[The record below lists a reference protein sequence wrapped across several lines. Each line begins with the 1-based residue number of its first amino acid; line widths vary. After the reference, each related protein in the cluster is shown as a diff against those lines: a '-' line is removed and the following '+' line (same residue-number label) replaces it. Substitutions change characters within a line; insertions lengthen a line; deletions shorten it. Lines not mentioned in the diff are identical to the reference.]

1 LLKPKNTWFENPPV
15 DTTLSECVPE
25 WALVVSIVA
34 EPPLWA
40 VTMTLHT
47 LLFKVLSKSVPM
59 IPVDGLEPDGG
70 DVPVVVVVAGGVVV
84 VAGGVLVVTGGVVV
98 VAVAVVVTCKH

>member
-1 LLKPKNTWFENPPV
+1 M
-15 DTTLSECVPE
+15 SECVPE

-47 LLFKVLSKSVPM
+47 LLSTVPSKLVPM
-59 IPVDGLEPDGG
+59 TPVDGLEPDGG
-70 DVPVVVVVAGGVVV
+70 VAVVVV
-84 VAGGVLVVTGGVVV
+84 VAGGVLVVAGGVLVVAGGVVV
-98 VAVAVVVTCKH
+98 AVVVAVPCKH